1 MSRTR
6 PSVRQP
12 RAAEAMQHLPVAY
25 WLALRPHEASLADD
39 LIAECLAVEPEAL
52 DLLMGVAEAKL
63 TT

>member
-1 MSRTR
+1 
-6 PSVRQP
+6 
-12 RAAEAMQHLPVAY
+12 MQHLPVAY